1 MGEYYG
7 HEGEATR
14 KAHAEEDLVVL
25 EEENAKPVEEDPP
38 TKKRLPK
45 QWISFSLICLIYVL
59 GEL

>member
-14 KAHAEEDLVVL
+14 KTHAEEDLVVL

-38 TKKRLPK
+38 TKKRLPN